1 MMRTQISHSWR
12 QMTALLFALL
22 LLGFPGLLA
31 AEFGAITSVHG
42 HSGHVEY
49 PDRVISE
56 REFLG
61 WGLDF
66 EQSSGLWN
74 WIHYSIPVPWGTRTR
89 YLGVRFETGSID
101 AFISDLHVYDG
112 GSQIHSQGGLNLSEG
127 PNWYVLDMG
136 EEKLIDEALGLS
148 IRVAAGVE
156 MMSHRVIIYAVAA
169 DWR

>member
-1 MMRTQISHSWR
+1 MMRTQIFHSGR
-12 QMTALLFALL
+12 RLAALLFALL
-22 LLGFPGLLA
+22 LLGFPSLLA
-31 AEFGAITSVHG
+31 ADFGAIVSVHG
-42 HSGHVEY
+42 HSGHIEY
-49 PDRVISE
+49 PDRVMSE

-74 WIHYSIPVPWGTRTR
+74 WIHYSIPVPWGTRAR
-89 YLGVRFETGSID
+89 YLGVHFETGSID

-112 GSQIHSQGGLNLSEG
+112 GSKIYSETGVNLSEG
-127 PNWYVLDMG
+127 PSWYVLDMG

-156 MMSHRVIIYAVAA
+156 MMSHRIIIYAVAA